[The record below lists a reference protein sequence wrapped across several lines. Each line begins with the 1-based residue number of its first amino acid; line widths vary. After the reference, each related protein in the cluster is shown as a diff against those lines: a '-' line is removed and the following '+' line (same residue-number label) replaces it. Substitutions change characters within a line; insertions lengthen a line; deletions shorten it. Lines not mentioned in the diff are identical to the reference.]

1 MALAE
6 PWREAVTRGARLVS
20 LSPLVALGIAP
31 FAVFFRPV
39 LMILALWHAY
49 AVWRF
54 TTSGAPTATPRLE
67 LWRWLLRALAL
78 AGVVLITLSYD
89 GYRALL
95 IATVAVYFA
104 YLAELLP
111 GLGLPPRRRLR
122 PAALAA
128 VFCCALVAGNLLLR
142 RWTNGAGWDLR
153 GHLLSALA
161 LPLGLLAWLEIDRV
175 RAPVVEP
182 KADTP
187 WFPVR
192 AWALQASQ
200 LIIPFGLSFSL
211 GVVVVLA
218 SVVGGLASLWSGD
231 PELTPGDMRSVIAF
245 ALLCL
250 NGSIFLILRKRT
262 PATLRWV
269 VVGAGITH
277 IPVWWLLVFPTQFD
291 VSAWKSAG
299 RGSSQQD
306 DMAED
311 LVYSRVLLGKTR
323 SEVVELLGSP
333 GSYRG
338 PGRQFYEL
346 NRGTCK
352 GFMITFDGPAETAS
366 KADFFWCL

>member
-6 PWREAVTRGARLVS
+6 PWREAITRGARLVS

-31 FAVFFRPV
+31 FAVFFRSV
-39 LMILALWHAY
+39 LLILALWHAY

-54 TTSGAPTATPRLE
+54 TTGGAPTATPRLG

-89 GYRALL
+89 SYRALL
-95 IATVAVYFA
+95 IATAAVYLA

-111 GLGLPPRRRLR
+111 ALGLSPRKRLR

-128 VFCCALVAGNLLLR
+128 VFCFALVAGNLLLR

-161 LPLGLLAWLEIDRV
+161 LPFGLLAWLEVDRV
-175 RAPVVEP
+175 RAPVVET
-182 KADTP
+182 KADAP
-187 WFPVR
+187 WFPLR

-200 LIIPFGLSFSL
+200 HIVPFGVSFSL
-211 GVVVVLA
+211 GVVVVFA
-218 SVVGGLASLWSGD
+218 SVAGGLASLWRAD
-231 PELTPGDMRSVIAF
+231 PELTPGDMRSVISF
-245 ALLCL
+245 ALLCF
-250 NGSIFLILRKRT
+250 NGSILLVLRKRN
-262 PATLRWV
+262 PETLRRA
-269 VVGAGITH
+269 VVGAGISH

-291 VSAWKSAG
+291 ANAWKSTG
-299 RGSSQQD
+299 PGSSQQD

-323 SEVVELLGSP
+323 SEIVQVLGLP
-333 GSYRG
+333 GSYWG
-338 PGRQFYEL
+338 PRRQFYEL

-352 GFMITFDGPAETAS
+352 GFMITFDERAETAS